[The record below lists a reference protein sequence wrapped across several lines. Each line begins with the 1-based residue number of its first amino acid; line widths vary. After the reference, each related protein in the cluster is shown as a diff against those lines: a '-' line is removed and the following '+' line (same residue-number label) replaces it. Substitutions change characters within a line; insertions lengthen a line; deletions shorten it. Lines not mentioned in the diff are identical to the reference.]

1 MLNFKVIFFNQSGV
15 LNLIFLFC
23 ACRLL
28 KDVVSRGKE
37 VVEEQKLQWKQFG
50 CTILS
55 DGWTD
60 GRNRTIINFLVS
72 CKDQV
77 VFLKSLD
84 ASNKI
89 KTVETLA
96 LMLENVVME
105 VGAENVAQIITDNA
119 AAYVAVGR
127 IL

>member
-1 MLNFKVIFFNQSGV
+1 M
-15 LNLIFLFC
+15 
-23 ACRLL
+23 
-28 KDVVSRGKE
+28 KDVVCSGKE
-37 VVEEQKLQWKQFG
+37 VVEEQRLEWKQYG

-77 VFLKSLD
+77 IFLKSLD
-84 ASNKI
+84 ASDKI
-89 KTVETLA
+89 KMAKTLA
-96 LMLENVVME
+96 RMLENIVIE
-105 VGAENVAQIITDNA
+105 FGAENVVQIITDNA

-127 IL
+127 ILQEKHKTLFGLLVQRMLLTFFWRI